1 MATLTPEFTTPW
13 TNIILCWKPVSFP
26 RLTKFQP
33 CNSVLHV
40 CSAFSRGK
48 ESSLHPLRAIY
59 SSRCSL
65 AKARPTESAPLTENR
80 TPCLSGSRQDVFS
93 CFVYKF
99 KNWVLLSRVSHP
111 LFPVFYN
118 PWQHWGKLV
127 HAFQGKGI
135 FLLLLVLYFCFNT
148 VYQSVQPG
156 QVSMVRRPSEKL
168 GRTQVVTSPLRIP
181 LQKNSLKSEF
191 CEGCSRGASSHLLL
205 VLQGTKLSSLFQK
218 W

>member
-40 CSAFSRGK
+40 CSTFSRGK

-80 TPCLSGSRQDVFS
+80 TPRLSGSWQNFFS
-93 CFVYKF
+93 P
-99 KNWVLLSRVSHP
+99 VLFTNSKTELFSDSR
-111 LFPVFYN
+111 
-118 PWQHWGKLV
+118 
-127 HAFQGKGI
+127 I
-135 FLLLLVLYFCFNT
+135 
-148 VYQSVQPG
+148 
-156 QVSMVRRPSEKL
+156 
-168 GRTQVVTSPLRIP
+168 
-181 LQKNSLKSEF
+181 
-191 CEGCSRGASSHLLL
+191 SHLFFPYSQFSTILMMATL
-205 VLQGTKLSSLFQK
+205 GKTCTCFPRRKYISSSLGSLFLF
-218 W
+218 

>member
-40 CSAFSRGK
+40 CSTFSRGK

-80 TPCLSGSRQDVFS
+80 TPRLSGSWQNFFFS

-99 KNWVLLSRVSHP
+99 KNGAVLRQQDQPSLFP

-118 PWQHWGKLV
+118 PNDGNTGENLYMLSKEKV
-127 HAFQGKGI
+127 Y
-135 FLLLLVLYFCFNT
+135 FLFSWFSISVLRQYT
-148 VYQSVQPG
+148 QPG
-156 QVSMVRRPSEKL
+156 QVSVVQRPSEKL
-168 GRTQVVTSPLRIP
+168 SGTGCYLPFENTPLEKFFQIRILWGMQQRSILPPP
-181 LQKNSLKSEF
+181 LTPPGN
-191 CEGCSRGASSHLLL
+191 
-205 VLQGTKLSSLFQK
+205 
-218 W
+218 